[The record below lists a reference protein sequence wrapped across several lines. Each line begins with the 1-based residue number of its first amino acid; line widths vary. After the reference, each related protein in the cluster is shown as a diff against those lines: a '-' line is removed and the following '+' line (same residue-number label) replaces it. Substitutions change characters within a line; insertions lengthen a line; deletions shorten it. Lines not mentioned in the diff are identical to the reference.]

1 MNYQQ
6 ITIAELLGIVT
17 NIMYSYAW
25 VTVQSVLQVAIYI
38 IFVLVV

>member
-17 NIMYSYAW
+17 NMYSYAW
-25 VTVQSVLQVAIYI
+25 VTVQSVLQVAII
-38 IFVLVV
+38 